1 MGDNVINALVVGNPD
16 SKINELIPKFEKLG
30 NKGEN
35 SFVKIFDYQ
44 FKFVPFIIP
53 KNGDV
58 EIIQNYRD
66 YDIIFLCLDYRE
78 DDSFNNIENFYL
90 KNKHLEL
97 FYGLLGFYYETEN
110 KKVNVN
116 EVKKFSKDR
125 DIKLYNIV
133 INSNFD
139 RVFKTI
145 ITNFFEKKNKS
156 SKIRIG
162 GDDKKKLL
170 PNIEDNVYICK
181 IGLIGSKTG
190 KTTLSQ
196 TYKTGNFNP
205 NTTESTL
212 INNVTKII
220 NYTPDEKKKL
230 KNGNESNSIKVKIE
244 LWDTPHVG
252 LNWENMNFVMMVAK
266 SVDVIIFLYDN
277 NNKDTFYDIYE
288 WDRKIHDNIV
298 KNAIFCVVENQ
309 TERKGIDDFNE
320 ERSELASNIGAEKH
334 FCIDASNRESVNDM
348 IKEIVSFYLM
358 KIDVVVEKNQNEI
371 NNEKNKNIE
380 NNINKKEKKENLN
393 ENDKKNQ
400 INKKEINNEVNQKEQ
415 NKKNKIDNKN
425 SCSLF

>member
-97 FYGLLGFYYETEN
+97 FYGLLGFYNETEN

-170 PNIEDNVYICK
+170 PNIE
-181 IGLIGSKTG
+181 
-190 KTTLSQ
+190 
-196 TYKTGNFNP
+196 
-205 NTTESTL
+205 
-212 INNVTKII
+212 NNVTKII

-380 NNINKKEKKENLN
+380 NNINGKEKKENLN

-400 INKKEINNEVNQKEQ
+400 INKNEINKEVNQKEQ
-415 NKKNKIDNKN
+415 NKKNKTDNKN